1 MSFSIQIEYFLTFR
15 AGHTGLSPRFHTSPT
30 TTLERLTRRALL
42 LLLLLLLPK
51 NKRLTNSPAAVIVH
65 KRQTLDLR
73 ARRVLVLT
81 HILECG

>member
-15 AGHTGLSPRFHTSPT
+15 AGHTGLPPISHVVSDS
-30 TTLERLTRRALL
+30 RAFNPPSIIIIITVLY
-42 LLLLLLLPK
+42 
-51 NKRLTNSPAAVIVH
+51 RLTNSPVAVIVY

-81 HILECG
+81 HILKYVERRE